1 MFAIS
6 ARLTQLTNRLRQDS
20 KAVTA
25 LEYGMIAAL
34 ISLLIIGSITTI
46 GTKLQTAFALLA
58 TAI

>member
-34 ISLLIIGSITTI
+34 ISLIIIGSITTI
-46 GTKLQTAFALLA
+46 GAKLGVAFASLA
-58 TAI
+58 AAI